1 MLRFLITIIAGI
13 FIIAIVGSVLLEQ
26 FPDLQP
32 LWEEFKEIVVGL
44 YESSKVKY
52 GTIATV
58 AIIICIVIL
67 FGTNNRRI

>member
-1 MLRFLITIIAGI
+1 MFRFLISIIAGI
-13 FIIAIVGSVLLEQ
+13 FLLALVGSVVLNT
-26 FPDLQP
+26 FPELQP

-58 AIIICIVIL
+58 AIIVCILIL
-67 FGTNNRRI
+67 FGTSNRRI